1 MKERN
6 QTMQNIRAPKGTKDV
21 LPSES
26 HKWHYIESVM
36 RETCALYGARELR
49 TPIIEH
55 TELFLRGVG
64 DTTDIVQ
71 KEMYTFEDKGG
82 RSITLKPEGTAGMAR
97 AFLENNLYSDTQPT
111 KLYYLNSPTFRY
123 EKPQAGRLREHHQ
136 FGIETVGAYGPET
149 DAEVITLALSIF
161 ERLGVKDLLLHIN
174 SIGCPKC
181 RREYNA
187 ALREY
192 LKGYL
197 PQMCETCKGRFEKNP
212 MRIIDCKEPGCR
224 QIVKGAPRTI
234 DYLCDD
240 CRAHFEGV
248 KAYLDAAGAEY
259 VIDPDIVRGLDYYTG
274 TVFEV
279 ISNRIGA
286 QGAVCAGGRYNGLI
300 EELGGQSIPAVGFG
314 MGMERLLAVMEVN
327 EVKFPVPEGPTVY
340 FAAMGDKPRI
350 KAFELAKKLRDRGVS
365 AEFDHMDR
373 SFKAQFK
380 YANKIGAKY
389 TVALG
394 DEELDRGMV
403 KAKCMAD
410 GSEKELPIEAL
421 TEYFV

>member
-1 MKERN
+1 
-6 QTMQNIRAPKGTKDV
+6 MQKNIQAPKGTKDV
-21 LPSES
+21 LPADS
-26 HKWHYIESVM
+26 HKWHYIEKTI
-36 RETCALYGARELR
+36 RELCALYGAHELR

-82 RSITLKPEGTAGMAR
+82 RSITLKPEGTAGMVR
-97 AFLENNLYSDTQPT
+97 AFIENRLFNEPMPQ

-136 FGIETVGAYGPET
+136 FGIEMVGSFAPET
-149 DAEVITLALSIF
+149 DAEVILLALTLF
-161 ERLGVKDLLLHIN
+161 KKLGVNDLMLHIN
-174 SIGCPKC
+174 SIGCPEC
-181 RREYNA
+181 RKDYNT

-192 LKGYL
+192 LSRYIGD
-197 PQMCETCKGRFEKNP
+197 MCETCRSRFEKNP
-212 MRIIDCKEPGCR
+212 MRIIDCKEERCK
-224 QIVKGAPRTI
+224 QIVKNAPRTI
-234 DYLCDD
+234 DYLCDS
-240 CRAHFEGV
+240 CRTHFEGV
-248 KAYLDAAGAEY
+248 KACLDAVGANY

-300 EELGGQSIPAVGFG
+300 EELGGQALPAVGFG
-314 MGMERLLAVMEVN
+314 LGMERLLAVMEAN
-327 EVKFPVPEGPTVY
+327 EAAFPTEERLTVY
-340 FAAMGDKPRI
+340 FAAFGNAARK
-350 KAFELAKKLRDRGVS
+350 KAFALTQELREKGVS

-380 YANKIGAKY
+380 YANKLDAKY
-389 TVALG
+389 TVAIG
-394 DEELDRGMV
+394 DEELERNLV
-403 KAKCMAD
+403 KVKCMAD
-410 GSEKELPIEAL
+410 GEEQEVSLSSVCD
-421 TEYFV
+421 YFMD

>member
-1 MKERN
+1 
-6 QTMQNIRAPKGTKDV
+6 MQNIQAPKGTKDV

-26 HKWHYIESVM
+26 YKWHYIEKTM

-71 KEMYTFEDKGG
+71 KEMYTFTDKGN
-82 RSITLKPEGTAGMAR
+82 RSITLKPEGTAGMVR
-97 AFLENNLYSDTQPT
+97 AFLENKLFSEPMPQ

-136 FGIETVGAYGPET
+136 FGIETVGSYTPET
-149 DAEVITLALSIF
+149 DAEVILLALSLF
-161 ERLGVKDLLLHIN
+161 KKLGVHDLMLHIN
-174 SIGCPKC
+174 SIGCPEC

-192 LKGYL
+192 LGAYINE
-197 PQMCETCKGRFEKNP
+197 MCETCRGRFEKNP
-212 MRIIDCKEPGCR
+212 MRIIDCKEEKCR
-224 QIVKGAPRTI
+224 QIVKNAPRTI
-234 DYLCDD
+234 DYLCDS
-240 CRAHFEGV
+240 CRSHFEGV
-248 KAYLDAAGAEY
+248 KACLDAAGAEY

-314 MGMERLLAVMEVN
+314 MGMERLLAVMEAN
-327 EVKFPVPEGPTVY
+327 DAFFPEPEPITVY
-340 FAAMGDKPRI
+340 FAAQGEAARV
-350 KAFELAKKLRDRGVS
+350 KAFALTQQLREKGVS
-365 AEFDHMDR
+365 AEFDHMER

-380 YANKIGAKY
+380 YANKLGARY
-389 TVALG
+389 TVAIG
-394 DEELDRGMV
+394 DEELELGRV
-403 KAKCMAD
+403 KIKCMAD
-410 GSEKELPIEAL
+410 GQETEAAMDKL
-421 TEYFV
+421 DQCF

>member
-1 MKERN
+1 
-6 QTMQNIRAPKGTKDV
+6 MQNIQAPKGTKDV

-36 RETCALYGARELR
+36 RDTCALYGAHELR

-82 RSITLKPEGTAGMAR
+82 RSITLKPEGTAGMVR
-97 AFLENNLYSDTQPT
+97 AFLENKLFSEAQPT

-123 EKPQAGRLREHHQ
+123 EKPQAGRYREHHQ
-136 FGIETVGAYGPET
+136 FGVETVGSYGPET
-149 DAEVITLALSIF
+149 DAEVILLALSIF
-161 ERLGVKDLLLHIN
+161 EKLGVKDLLLHIN
-174 SIGCPKC
+174 SIGCPEC
-181 RREYNA
+181 RKEYNA
-187 ALREY
+187 ALRDY
-192 LKGYL
+192 LRQYL
-197 PQMCETCKGRFEKNP
+197 GSMCETCRSRFEKNP
-212 MRIIDCKEPGCR
+212 MRIIDCKEPACR
-224 QIVKGAPRTI
+224 EIVKNAPRTI
-234 DYLCDD
+234 DYLCED
-240 CRAHFEGV
+240 CRKHFEGV
-248 KAYLDAAGAEY
+248 KAYLNAVGAPF
-259 VIDPDIVRGLDYYTG
+259 VVDTDIVRGLDYYTG

-300 EELGGQSIPAVGFG
+300 EELGGPKMPAVGFG

-327 EVKFPVPEGPTVY
+327 GVEFPEPVVPTVC
-340 FAAMGDKPRI
+340 FAAMGEAPRL
-350 KAFELAKKLRDRGVS
+350 KAFELVKKLRDRGVS

-380 YANKIGAKY
+380 YANKIGARY
-389 TVALG
+389 TVAIG
-394 DEELDRGMV
+394 DEELELGRV

-410 GSEKELPIEAL
+410 GEEKELSFDEIL
-421 TEYFV
+421 EYFAE

>member
-1 MKERN
+1 
-6 QTMQNIRAPKGTKDV
+6 MQQIQAPKGTKDV

-26 HKWHYIESVM
+26 HKWHYIENTM
-36 RETCALYGARELR
+36 RELCGLYGAKELR

-71 KEMYTFEDKGG
+71 KEMYTFLDKGE
-82 RSITLKPEGTAGMAR
+82 RSITLKPEGTAGMVR
-97 AFLENNLYSDTQPT
+97 AFLENRLFNEPMPQ

-136 FGIETVGAYGPET
+136 FGIEVVGSYAPET
-149 DAEVITLALSIF
+149 DAEVILIALTLF
-161 ERLGVKDLLLHIN
+161 KKLGVKDLMLHIN
-174 SIGCPKC
+174 SIGCPEC
-181 RREYNA
+181 RKQYNA

-192 LKGYL
+192 LSGYL
-197 PQMCETCKGRFEKNP
+197 NEMCETCRGRFDKNP
-212 MRIIDCKEPGCR
+212 MRIIDCKEPKCR
-224 QIVKGAPRTI
+224 EIVKNAPRTI
-234 DYLCDD
+234 DYLCDS
-240 CRAHFEGV
+240 CRSHFEGV
-248 KAYLDAAGAEY
+248 KACLEAAGAEY

-300 EELGGQSIPAVGFG
+300 EELGGQQIPAVGFG
-314 MGMERLLAVMEVN
+314 MGMERLLSVMASNNVE
-327 EVKFPVPEGPTVY
+327 FPAPPETAVY
-340 FAAMGDKPRI
+340 FAANGEEPRM
-350 KAFELAKKLRDRGVS
+350 KAFALAQELRENGVS

-380 YANKIGAKY
+380 YANKLGAKY
-389 TVALG
+389 TVAIG
-394 DEELDRGMV
+394 DEELERGIV
-403 KAKCMAD
+403 RVKCMAD
-410 GSEKELPIEAL
+410 GEETEVRISRLVDYFKE
-421 TEYFV
+421 

>member
-1 MKERN
+1 
-6 QTMQNIRAPKGTKDV
+6 MQNIQAPKGTKDV

-26 HKWHYIESVM
+26 YKWHYIEKIM

-71 KEMYTFEDKGG
+71 KEMNTFTDKGN
-82 RSITLKPEGTAGMAR
+82 RSITLKPEGTAGMVR
-97 AFLENNLYSDTQPT
+97 AFLENKLFAEPMPQ

-136 FGIETVGAYGPET
+136 FGIEIVGAYTPET
-149 DAEVITLALSIF
+149 DAEVILLALSLF
-161 ERLGVKDLLLHIN
+161 KKLGVGDLMLHIN
-174 SIGCPKC
+174 SIGCPEC
-181 RREYNA
+181 RKEYNA
-187 ALREY
+187 ALRTYLSEY
-192 LKGYL
+192 IGE
-197 PQMCETCKGRFEKNP
+197 MCETCRSRFEKNP
-212 MRIIDCKEPGCR
+212 MRIIDCKEEKCR
-224 QIVKGAPRTI
+224 QIVKNAPRTI

-240 CRAHFEGV
+240 CKKHFEGV
-248 KAYLDAAGAEY
+248 KGCLDAAGAQY
-259 VIDPDIVRGLDYYTG
+259 VVDPDIVRGLDYYTG

-300 EELGGQSIPAVGFG
+300 EELGGQSLPAVGFG

-327 EVKFPVPEGPTVY
+327 GVSFPEPEPVTICL
-340 FAAMGDKPRI
+340 AAQGEAARV
-350 KAFELAKKLRDRGVS
+350 KAFALAQQLRERGVS
-365 AEFDHMDR
+365 AEFDHMER

-380 YANKIGAKY
+380 YANKIGAKF
-389 TVALG
+389 TAAIG
-394 DEELDRGMV
+394 EEELELGRV
-403 KAKCMAD
+403 KVKCMAD
-410 GSEKELPIEAL
+410 GQETEVSLDQLPFI
-421 TEYFV
+421 F

>member
-1 MKERN
+1 
-6 QTMQNIRAPKGTKDV
+6 MQKNIQAPKGTKDV
-21 LPSES
+21 LPADS
-26 HKWHYIESVM
+26 HKWHYIEKTI
-36 RETCALYGARELR
+36 RELCALYGAHELR

-82 RSITLKPEGTAGMAR
+82 RSITLKPEGTAGMVR
-97 AFLENNLYSDTQPT
+97 AFIENRLFNEPMPQ

-136 FGIETVGAYGPET
+136 FGIEMVGSFAPET
-149 DAEVITLALSIF
+149 DAEVILLALTLF
-161 ERLGVKDLLLHIN
+161 KKLGVNDLMLHIN
-174 SIGCPKC
+174 SIGCPEC
-181 RREYNA
+181 RKDYNT

-192 LKGYL
+192 LSRYIGD
-197 PQMCETCKGRFEKNP
+197 MCETCRSRFEKNP
-212 MRIIDCKEPGCR
+212 MRIIDCKEERCK
-224 QIVKGAPRTI
+224 QIVKNAPRTI
-234 DYLCDD
+234 DYLCDS
-240 CRAHFEGV
+240 CRTHFEGV
-248 KAYLDAAGAEY
+248 KACLDAVGANY

-300 EELGGQSIPAVGFG
+300 EELGGQALPAVGFG
-314 MGMERLLAVMEVN
+314 LGMERLLAVMEAN
-327 EVKFPVPEGPTVY
+327 EAAFPTEERLTVY
-340 FAAMGDKPRI
+340 FAAFGDAARK
-350 KAFELAKKLRDRGVS
+350 KAFALTQELREKGVS

-380 YANKIGAKY
+380 YANKLDAKY
-389 TVALG
+389 TVAIG
-394 DEELDRGMV
+394 DEELERNLV
-403 KAKCMAD
+403 KVKCMAD
-410 GSEKELPIEAL
+410 GEEQEVSLSSVCG
-421 TEYFV
+421 YFMD